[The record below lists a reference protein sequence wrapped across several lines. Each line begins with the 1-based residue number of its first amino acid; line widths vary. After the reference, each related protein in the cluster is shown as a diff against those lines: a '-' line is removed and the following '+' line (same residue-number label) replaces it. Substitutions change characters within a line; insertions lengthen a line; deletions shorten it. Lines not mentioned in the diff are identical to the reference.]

1 MVQGFPDGS
10 ECKESACIAGDLGSV
25 PGLGRSP
32 GEWHGNPL
40 QYFCLGIPWTRSL
53 VSYSP
58 WSHKVS
64 DITEQLT
71 PQTSLVV
78 QWLRLL
84 ASNAGGPGLILGQGT
99 RSHLL
104 QKHPI
109 NKFKKE
115 RSVIREE
122 NLIKTPRMLYACV
135 RFMYNHYITMILF
148 YSECVIVV
156 RFY

>member
-1 MVQGFPDGS
+1 M
-10 ECKESACIAGDLGSV
+10 SACNAGDLGSV
-25 PGLGRSP
+25 PGSGRSP

-78 QWLRLL
+78 QGLRLL
-84 ASNAGGPGLILGQGT
+84 ASNAGGPGLVLGQGT

-148 YSECVIVV
+148 YSECVIVI
-156 RFY
+156 RLY